1 MDGGPLSLITYDFCL
16 AHDTQNKNS
25 MLVSCHRF
33 DCCLPTH
40 KFHTKQ
46 SDHKTSHPR
55 PHKPAKVH
63 HDIKPVAS
71 VQRVPIPK
79 LFALPAPTEPEAQ
92 EPQQSPYAGY
102 QYQDAASPVGPTAG
116 G

>member
-1 MDGGPLSLITYDFCL
+1 MSYY
-16 AHDTQNKNS
+16 
-25 MLVSCHRF
+25 RF
-33 DCCLPTH
+33 RCCLPTH
-40 KFHTKQ
+40 KFRKQ
-46 SDHKTSHPR
+46 SDHKPSHPK

-63 HDIKPVAS
+63 LDIKPVAS

-79 LFALPAPTEPEAQ
+79 LFALPAPTEEAAAQQ

-102 QYQDAASPVGPTAG
+102 PYQDAVAPVAPTAG